1 MNTFVTVMSS
11 ILEEHVSDAV
21 ESIAQLLHPSSNLYL
36 SSSSLVHKDVNDHNY
51 FYKGMPV
58 LVDSTPYII
67 SCIHRSS
74 LKVELTQTNAP
85 HETLTLDVNS
95 RRIHIPESS
104 LLDGYSHW
112 ADSLRP
118 GLLRRSLS
126 SSRR

>member
-85 HETLTLDVNS
+85 
-95 RRIHIPESS
+95 RREQSS
-104 LLDGYSHW
+104 HSH
-112 ADSLRP
+112 P
-118 GLLRRSLS
+118 
-126 SSRR
+126 